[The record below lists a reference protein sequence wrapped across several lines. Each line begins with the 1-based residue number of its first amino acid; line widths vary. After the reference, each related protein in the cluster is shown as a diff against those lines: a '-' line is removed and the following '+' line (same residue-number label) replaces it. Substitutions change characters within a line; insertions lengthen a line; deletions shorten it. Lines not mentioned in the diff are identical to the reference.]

1 MTGIS
6 KLQDMV
12 FDEISMVRRPANQY
26 ASIVFSKAD
35 EGAGMTVLY
44 TEDGQETV
52 LTTEDGQEIDIDDLE
67 PGTMITLD
75 DGQEFEVVEY
85 DERDERDEDY
95 PQTDEVEYEES
106 DYGKSADYGELIT
119 KAYEEA
125 VTDEA
130 KAKLFATVAKSAQ
143 IAKEEAVS
151 VRMSME
157 AMREQEYVDTCIAKA
172 DEYGFAGPR
181 TDLLG
186 VAIAKGMLV
195 WDEDETAL
203 MDDIFKAFSS
213 LIDEVALGTEGSG
226 PSEVLDIVDGVA
238 ADIVKSTE
246 GNLTTEQ
253 AFAAAF
259 DANPDLYNL
268 YLAEKEGR

>member
-85 DERDERDEDY
+85 EEDDQDYGQY
-95 PQTDEVEYEES
+95 PETDEYEDA

-143 IAKEEAVS
+143 IAKEEAVG
-151 VRMSME
+151 VRQTME
-157 AMREQEYVDTCIAKA
+157 AMREQEFVDTCIAKA

-195 WDEDETAL
+195 WDEDEMEL

>member
-1 MTGIS
+1 
-6 KLQDMV
+6 
-12 FDEISMVRRPANQY
+12 
-26 ASIVFSKAD
+26 
-35 EGAGMTVLY
+35 MTVLY

-52 LTTEDGQEIDIDDLE
+52 LTTEDGQEIDINDLE
-67 PGTMITLD
+67 PGTTITLD

-85 DERDERDEDY
+85 EEDDEDY
-95 PQTDEVEYEES
+95 GQYAEDDGQYA

-125 VTDEA
+125 VTDEQ

-143 IAKEEAVS
+143 IAKEEAAG
-151 VRMSME
+151 VRQAMD
-157 AMREQEYVDTCIAKA
+157 AMRESEYVDTCIAKA

-181 TDLLG
+181 TELLG

-195 WDEDETAL
+195 WDEDEMEL

-213 LIDEVALGTEGSG
+213 LIDEVAVGTEGSG

-246 GNLTTEQ
+246 GQLTTEQ

-268 YLAEKEGR
+268 YLSEKEGR